1 MLYLSDA
8 DVQRLLPMETCIEL
22 MEKLFQQDQQG
33 LVENRPRQHL
43 VLPGGGFHRTIIGGA
58 YGFNAFGL
66 KSYAATSPPPRY
78 IVLLYNAT
86 TGALQAI
93 VDAKYLGQLRTGA
106 VAAVATKHMA
116 RPGSSSIGIIGTGRE
131 ARSQFE
137 AMTHV
142 LSIKQVKCYSRTE
155 ERRNAFAEE
164 MSSQFKIEV
173 TPVSSGEECVKGAD
187 IVITITNAAAP
198 VLQGA
203 WLEPGMHLNAVG
215 ATSSVYRREIDEVAV
230 NRAGTVVVEDLEQ
243 VKSEAGELIHA
254 AQRGLLRWSKVL
266 ELRQVV
272 SRETPGRRNPEEITL
287 FKSLGVASE
296 DMAGAAYALQKAREQ
311 GIGIELPI
319 PER

>member
-8 DVQRLLPMETCIEL
+8 DVQRLVPMDTCIGL
-22 MEKLFQQDQQG
+22 MEELFVQDERG

-78 IVLLYNAT
+78 MVLLYNAT
-86 TGALQAI
+86 TGALEAI

-106 VAAVATKHMA
+106 VAAVATRRMA
-116 RPGSSSIGIIGTGRE
+116 RPDSSTIGIIGTGRE
-131 ARSQFE
+131 ARSQLE
-137 AMTHV
+137 AMTYV
-142 LSIKQVKCYSRTE
+142 MSIRSVRCYSRTE
-155 ERRNAFAEE
+155 ERRNGFAKE
-164 MSSQFKIEV
+164 MSEKFKLEV
-173 TPVSSGEECVKGAD
+173 TPVTTGEDCVKGVD
-187 IVITITNAAAP
+187 VVITITNSSTP
-198 VLQGA
+198 VLQGD

-230 NRAGTVVVEDLEQ
+230 KRAGTVVVEDLDQ

-254 AQRGLLRWSKVL
+254 VQRGLLRWSKVL

-272 SRETPGRRNPEEITL
+272 SGKAAGRQSADEITL